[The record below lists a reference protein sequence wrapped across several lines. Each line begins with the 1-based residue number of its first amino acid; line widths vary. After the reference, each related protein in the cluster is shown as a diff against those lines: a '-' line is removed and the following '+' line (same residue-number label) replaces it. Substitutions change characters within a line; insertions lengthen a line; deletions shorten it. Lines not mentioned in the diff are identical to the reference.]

1 MRKIL
6 MLAVAFL
13 VLLIGSIGV
22 PASSAAADTECTIPI
37 SFALACA
44 RYCGSPTCGSEP
56 VCVSPTAY
64 DCVCVCP

>member
-6 MLAVAFL
+6 VLAVAFL
-13 VLLIGSIGV
+13 VLFIGSIGV
-22 PASSAAADTECTIPI
+22 PAPSAAADTECTIPLN
-37 SFALACA
+37 FYLFCA

-56 VCVSPTAY
+56 VCVSPSAY